1 MPTAFKKMPW
11 LVALLLMT
19 LTLPWLAACSSD
31 AAPTLGQFGQL
42 TLAFIYTDG

>member
-11 LVALLLMT
+11 FVTLLFVT
-19 LTLPWLAACSSD
+19 LALPWLAACNSQ
-31 AAPTLGQFGQL
+31 AAPTLGQPGRL